1 MNNSRYFHFIIA
13 ATLSI
18 FFGIA
23 SYYSVFKSTDFYLYD
38 LAHTFSEVVPAE
50 DIVIVD
56 IDEQSLAILGA
67 WPWSRARHAD
77 LLDQLSVLGIDNVAF
92 DVIFSELKA
101 EDVAGDVAF
110 SESIERHGG
119 VVLPVFIGQAGHKGA
134 PVEVPPA
141 SLFYDADPAVGH
153 VHIDCEYDSIC
164 RSVYLKEG
172 VGKPFWPHLSLA
184 LLQQQ
189 RFTRTIAGTRIPERE
204 SKSSMLIYRDFE
216 NYILFPRSGVD
227 FNTISFLD
235 VINGYFEPG
244 QFKGYT
250 AFVGST
256 AAGLGDEI
264 STPIGPLPGVV
275 ANATIYQELR
285 SESLIQKPSSF
296 IQALSIAILGFVILL
311 FISRMT
317 PLYFL
322 LSTLSLVVA
331 IYGFMVFCLVKLHYW
346 FPVAS
351 LILLI
356 LVYYPLWSW
365 FKLQLA
371 LNFLRAQL
379 GKLRYEN
386 ITSGGLFTESTKT
399 LSKNKRGVAFGVEAV
414 TNTLN
419 QLGSLGGVLDEHRFL
434 IENTLTHLQEAV
446 LLAAVD
452 GRIVLANIEAKQC
465 FDIKND
471 TKLNTLAERID
482 KLEHKT
488 LTAWPQYIDEL
499 ATGKHIGGIEIHLR
513 QSEEEN
519 DNIDS
524 ARVLYC
530 KGALEQFDSS
540 NGNAQV
546 IKMLVLT
553 FTDITP
559 IKSIE
564 RSRLDTLNFLS
575 HDLRAPMVSILALLN
590 NIKSGKNVDS
600 TDDNLEVIRRYTE
613 NNLRYSE
620 SILQLSRAEA
630 LNQESF
636 GFVDVHS
643 VVDTAYC
650 NANDF
655 AKSKRI
661 ELSIDREDAD
671 FWVEGD
677 AELLE
682 RAVQNLLSNAIKYSD
697 EGSRVVLTLRS
708 KNDQAEIQVTDNGV
722 GIDTA
727 EVDNIFSRYKRAGQ
741 SRANLG
747 AGLGLFFVKTVIQK
761 HSGTIDVQSVLGE
774 GASFTIAL
782 PILHQDLD

>member
-1 MNNSRYFHFIIA
+1 MKNSRYFHFIIA

-18 FFGIA
+18 LFGIA
-23 SYYSVFKSTDFYLYD
+23 SYYSVFKRADFYLYD
-38 LAHTFSEVVPAE
+38 LAHTFSDVVPAE

-56 IDEQSLAILGA
+56 IDERSLEQLGA

-77 LLDQLSVLGIDNVAF
+77 LLDELSVLGIDHVAF

-110 SESIERHGG
+110 SESIVRHGG

-141 SLFYDADPAVGH
+141 SLFYRAEPAVGH
-153 VHIDCEYDSIC
+153 VHIDCEFDSIC

-189 RFTRTIAGTRIPERE
+189 RFTRTISGSRIPFRE
-204 SKSSMLIYRDFE
+204 STSSMLIYRDFE

-235 VINGYFEPG
+235 VVNGYFESS

-264 STPIGPLPGVV
+264 STPVGPLPGVV
-275 ANATIYQELR
+275 ANATIYQQLR
-285 SESLIQKPSSF
+285 SESLIQQPSDL
-296 IQALSIAILGFVILL
+296 IRALLSAILGFGILL
-311 FISRMT
+311 IISRMA

-322 LSTLSLVVA
+322 VSTLSLVVV
-331 IYGFMVFCLVKLHYW
+331 IYGLMVFSLVKLHYW
-346 FPVAS
+346 LPVAS
-351 LILLI
+351 LMLLI

-386 ITSGGLFTESTKT
+386 LTSGGLFTRSAESE
-399 LSKNKRGVAFGVEAV
+399 SKDKRGMAFGVEAV
-414 TNTLN
+414 THTLN

-465 FDIKND
+465 FDIKKD
-471 TKLNTLAERID
+471 TKLNMLAERID

-488 LTAWPQYIDEL
+488 LTAWPQYIEAL

-513 QSEEEN
+513 QGDEGKN
-519 DNIDS
+519 DAVDS

-530 KGALEQFDSS
+530 KGALEAFDSS
-540 NGNAQV
+540 NAQV

-590 NIKSGKNVDS
+590 NIKSGKNIDS
-600 TDDNLEVIRRYTE
+600 TEDNLEVIRRYTE

-630 LNQESF
+630 LSQESF
-636 GFVDVHS
+636 SFVDVHS

-655 AKSKRI
+655 AKSKQI
-661 ELSIDREDAD
+661 ELVIDREDAD

-697 EGSRVVLTLRS
+697 ESSRVVLTLRS
-708 KNDQAEIQVTDNGV
+708 RNDQAEIQVSDNGV

-727 EVDNIFSRYKRAGQ
+727 EVENIFSRYKRAGQ

-761 HSGTIDVQSVLGE
+761 HGGTIDVQSVLSE
-774 GASFTIAL
+774 GTAFTIAL
-782 PILHQDLD
+782 PLCHQDFG

>member
-1 MNNSRYFHFIIA
+1 M
-13 ATLSI
+13 LSI

-38 LAHTFSEVVPAE
+38 LAHTFSDVVPAE
-50 DIVIVD
+50 DIVIIN
-56 IDEQSLAILGA
+56 IDEQSLAVLGA

-119 VVLPVFIGQAGHKGA
+119 VVLPVFVGQSGHKGA

-141 SLFYDADPAVGH
+141 SLFYAAEPSVGH
-153 VHIDCEYDSIC
+153 VHIDCEFDSIC

-189 RFTRTIAGTRIPERE
+189 RFTRTISGARIPAQGE
-204 SKSSMLIYRDFE
+204 KSSMLIYRDFE

-275 ANATIYQELR
+275 ANATIYQQLR
-285 SESLIQKPSSF
+285 SESLIQQPSGFS
-296 IQALSIAILGFVILL
+296 QAIFTAILGFVILL
-311 FISRMT
+311 FISRMA

-322 LSTLSLVVA
+322 ISTLSLVVVT
-331 IYGFMVFCLVKLHYW
+331 YSLMVFSLVNLHYW
-346 FPVAS
+346 VPVAS
-351 LILLI
+351 LMLLI

-386 ITSGGLFTESTKT
+386 ITSGGLFTESTI
-399 LSKNKRGVAFGVEAV
+399 SGSNNKRGMAFGVEAV
-414 TNTLN
+414 TNTLS

-465 FDIKND
+465 FDIRGD
-471 TKLNTLAERID
+471 TKLNTLVERID
-482 KLEHKT
+482 KIEHKT
-488 LTAWPQYIDEL
+488 LTAWPQYIEDL
-499 ATGKHIGGIEIHLR
+499 ATGKHIGGIEIHLMP
-513 QSEEEN
+513 SDEEDE
-519 DNIDS
+519 NIDN

-530 KGALEQFDSS
+530 KGALEHFDSS
-540 NGNAQV
+540 NSNVPV

-590 NIKSGKNVDS
+590 NIKSGKNVES
-600 TDDNLEVIRRYTE
+600 TEDNLEVIRRYTE
-613 NNLRYSE
+613 SNLRYSE

-630 LNQESF
+630 LDQDAFS
-636 GFVDVHS
+636 FVDMHS
-643 VVDTAYC
+643 VIDTAYC
-650 NANDF
+650 NANEF
-655 AKSKRI
+655 AKSKQI
-661 ELSIDREDAD
+661 ILSIDREDTD
-671 FWVEGD
+671 FWAEGD

-682 RAVQNLLSNAIKYSD
+682 RAVSNLLSNAIKYSD
-697 EGSRVVLTLRS
+697 EGGQVVLTLRS
-708 KNDQAEIQVTDNGV
+708 RNDYVEIQVTDSGI

-747 AGLGLFFVKTVIQK
+747 AGLGLFFVKTVVQK
-761 HSGTIDVQSVLGE
+761 HGGTIDVDSVLGE
-774 GASFTIAL
+774 GTTFKISL
-782 PILHQDLD
+782 PCCHEGLSQ